1 MSEMTQVW
9 ERLFVGSHLD
19 AEGLS
24 RSDTDG
30 ITTVVTLCEHKV
42 LRRNNGVNYIHLAIA
57 DASPV
62 SVGRFDAILDAIS
75 ENIRWG
81 RVLVHCGEGIS
92 RAPIMVAAYM
102 HAVGYKN
109 IDAALEEVAKLRPII
124 NPSDILLASVKG
136 HLR

>member
-24 RSDTDG
+24 GSNPDS

-42 LRRNNGVNYIHLAIA
+42 LRRNNRVNYIHLAIA

-81 RVLVHCGEGIS
+81 KVLVNCGEGIS
-92 RAPIMVAAYM
+92 RSPIMVASHM

-109 IDAALEEVAKLRPII
+109 INAALKEIAKLRPII
-124 NPSDILLASVKG
+124 NTSGILLGSVKE